1 MGKVLSSG
9 HSTSLGPKWEARIS
23 AMEKRGKA
31 LREAQVL
38 QVWVTS
44 ILAELGG
51 PALEFKTSDTN
62 SLDPGVGRRGFYEP
76 HAIIW
81 RSMVQ

>member
-1 MGKVLSSG
+1 
-9 HSTSLGPKWEARIS
+9 
-23 AMEKRGKA
+23 MEKRGKA

-38 QVWVTS
+38 QIRVTS

-62 SLDPGVGRRGFYEP
+62 SLDPGVGRRGYYEP
-76 HAIIW
+76 HAII
-81 RSMVQ
+81 